1 MVAQLGSGEPIMEVR
16 HLSTEVALDLAA
28 RLERL
33 ADARGMTNA
42 DAMRQALAEWVGQE
56 EDRDRLT
63 QEALASVAAGRVV
76 ADVDVAAW
84 IDSLGTD
91 RALPRPR

>member
-1 MVAQLGSGEPIMEVR
+1 MEVR

-42 DAMRQALAEWVGQE
+42 DAMRQALAEWIGQE

-63 QEALASVAAGRVV
+63 QEALA
-76 ADVDVAAW
+76 
-84 IDSLGTD
+84 
-91 RALPRPR
+91 

>member
-1 MVAQLGSGEPIMEVR
+1 MVPQLGSGDPIMEVR

-42 DAMRQALAEWVGQE
+42 DAMRQAWAEWIGQE

-91 RALPRPR
+91 RAVPRPR